1 VIKIEV
7 APARRLWLWPWR
19 RVWVLHVPEEWAEIP
34 EKKRRRWWA
43 LAVLHGDRSALVREC
58 LRPLPAPVRRL
69 FSEEDRQAIA
79 ANLAW
84 AVPAPNCENLVID
97 RVRIWL
103 RIFRMPEPKGQ
114 NMTALEFAY
123 CNDLYDKYVTSG
135 DVEAATLLAAT
146 LWRPMRMWPS
156 ERRKAGD
163 DRVGFFASAEAK
175 ARVNRMQPD
184 MIVQALFYFA
194 GFKDLLIKTYGAYL
208 FDADEADESAASD
221 EDQDEYANN
230 EPTTPSGESDNYP
243 DFGWWGIMQAV
254 AEVGLFGNME
264 QVYQTSIHD
273 LCIYLV
279 RKEIENQRMKRNMPT
294 KHA

>member
-1 VIKIEV
+1 
-7 APARRLWLWPWR
+7 
-19 RVWVLHVPEEWAEIP
+19 VPEKWGEIP

-84 AVPAPNCENLVID
+84 AVPVPDCENLVID
-97 RVRIWL
+97 RVLVRFWPW
-103 RIFRMPEPKGQ
+103 RMPEPKGQ

-156 ERRKAGD
+156 ERKKAGD

-175 ARVNRMQPD
+175 ARVKQMQPD

-208 FDADEADESAASD
+208 FDADEADEIAAAD
-221 EDQDEYANN
+221 EDQDEEVNN
-230 EPTTPSGESDNYP
+230 ETTAHLGESDNYP

-254 AEVGLFGNME
+254 AEAGLFGNME

-279 RKEIENQRMKRNMPT
+279 RKEIENQRMKRNMPSI